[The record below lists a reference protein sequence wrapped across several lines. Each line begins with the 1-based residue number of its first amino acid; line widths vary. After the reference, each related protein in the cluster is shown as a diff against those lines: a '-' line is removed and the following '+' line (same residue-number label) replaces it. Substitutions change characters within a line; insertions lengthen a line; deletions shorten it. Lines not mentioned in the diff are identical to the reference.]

1 MEFKL
6 NAIFGDRRSALV
18 GLIDTHILGE
28 GLRLIADFEGSEKEH
43 FERNS
48 IVCAIGRA
56 IGVYALAAAEFFD
69 RESPDAAAD
78 RTEATQPKVA
88 EQ

>member
-28 GLRLIADFEGSEKEH
+28 GLRLIADFEGPEREQ

-69 RESPDAAAD
+69 RESPDAAA
-78 RTEATQPKVA
+78 EGAEVTQPKAAV
-88 EQ
+88 Q